1 MRYYILNI
9 NREGENKVDYWLGE
23 RGIAPI
29 FYGQTTIDQLR
40 SGKDHNLKLQAYLD
54 AKTFVNTFHET
65 NKDAVI
71 FSIGEEFIYVF
82 KQKGPLAEIEKCE
95 DDLVKGFKIEIIKK
109 IKINICPLVL
119 TSIKANR
126 KISSGTFKDL
136 SSHLYL
142 GNTRALA
149 FLLTGK
155 KVTIPSYSQ
164 YLQCLSSL
172 EFETLVAKFLEEKG
186 FFVPAYKG
194 GFIKNFDLFCRNLT
208 GRAIELDQRK
218 IQPHEVL
225 SVQIKLNLKKG
236 HLKRAVDIYF
246 CINSESEESNI
257 YDWRYFEKEIVAGS
271 ATAKWLETTL
281 DWVGFKTS
289 VLIER

>member
-1 MRYYILNI
+1 MAYYILNI
-9 NREGENKVDYWLGE
+9 NYQGKSAVDYWLGE
-23 RGIAPI
+23 RGIAPV

-54 AKTFVNTFHET
+54 AKTFVHTFHET

-71 FSIGEEFIYVF
+71 FSIGEEFIYIF
-82 KQKGPLAEIEKCE
+82 KQKGPLAEIEKYE

-109 IKINICPLVL
+109 IKINLCPLVL

-142 GNTRALA
+142 GNTRALE

-155 KVTIPSYSQ
+155 EVVVPNYSE

-208 GRAIELDQRK
+208 GHPIGLDQKK

-225 SVQIKLNLKKG
+225 SVQIKLNLKKS
-236 HLKRAVDIYF
+236 HLIRAVDMYF
-246 CINSESEESNI
+246 CINSDVHQSNI

-271 ATAKWLETTL
+271 ATAKWLKTTL

-289 VLIER
+289 ASTEK